1 MKISKNR
8 LREIIKEELQ
18 RVLGE
23 EDDDSP
29 LRPDQGTTKTVPR
42 AQQNPR
48 KAKTGIDPN
57 KTQVVDVAAAI
68 KREQD
73 SLEGTQKATTFREE
87 AERLFRKF
95 FAGIDEDA
103 LEIMIHNDDE
113 LEEIVAKLYGWNL
126 DLFPHD
132 RQPSPT
138 IVKVAQDFEKERRDI
153 VDNEDEFLSRVEQEL
168 YKMGVDKFKQGQAR
182 PPSAAKRVKKG
193 QSAIPGTKQYSQLQ
207 DLFKSIGPKT

>member
-18 RVLGE
+18 RVIRE
-23 EDDDSP
+23 EEDDSP
-29 LRPDQGTTKTVPR
+29 LRPDQGTTKIVPR
-42 AQQNPR
+42 AQLNPQ

-57 KTQVVDVAAAI
+57 KTQVVDVATAI
-68 KREQD
+68 KREQE
-73 SLEGTQKATTFREE
+73 SLEGATAAITFREE

-103 LEIMIHNDDE
+103 LEIMIHNDEE
-113 LEEIVAKLYGWNL
+113 LGEIVAKLYGWNL

-168 YKMGVDKFKQGQAR
+168 YKTGLDKFKQGQSK
-182 PPSAAKRVKKG
+182 PPAAATRVKKG
-193 QSAIPGTKQYSQLQ
+193 QAAIPGTKQHSQLQ
-207 DLFKSIGPKT
+207 DLFKSFDPKS